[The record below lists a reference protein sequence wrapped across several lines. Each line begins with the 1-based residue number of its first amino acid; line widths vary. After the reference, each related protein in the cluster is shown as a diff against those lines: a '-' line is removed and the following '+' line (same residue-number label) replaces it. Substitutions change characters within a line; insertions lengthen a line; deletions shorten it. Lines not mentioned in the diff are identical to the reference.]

1 MPKYF
6 LYKVYGYYLYFT
18 THCTVEAMH
27 AHASDTSL
35 NRYTAAKFFIKSN
48 GDTKVTKRGDLSD
61 RDISRIQSYIQE
73 HHEEMHS
80 LWSQYSRK
88 GYFGEE

>member
-18 THCTVEAMH
+18 THCIVEAMH

-35 NRYTAAKFFIKSN
+35 NRHTAAKFFIKNN
-48 GDTKVTKRGDLSD
+48 GDTVVTKRGDLTD
-61 RDISRIQSYIQE
+61 RDINRIQAYIKE

-80 LWSQYSRK
+80 LWSRYSSK
-88 GYFGEE
+88 GYLGEE